1 MKQVVFA
8 VLLMAM
14 ASLTG
19 CLNGDDSPVDD
30 TTYKPSKNST
40 MSLPYMEFTKTEN
53 KVTSSC
59 KSSDNW
65 YYYFITITDT
75 NSNVIW
81 TLDGYQVNENDYG
94 WEKCTFPDDN
104 KYRVNITLPQ
114 EPVRINTMKWN
125 DDYGLYSS
133 AGTF

>member
-8 VLLMAM
+8 VIIIAM

-19 CLNGDDSPVDD
+19 CLNGDEDSTD

-40 MSLPYMEFTKTEN
+40 MSLPFMEFTKTGN
-53 KVTSSC
+53 TVTSSC
-59 KSSDNW
+59 KDSDGW
-65 YYYFITITDT
+65 YYYMITITDT

-81 TLDGYQVNENDYG
+81 KLRGYQVYEDQYG
-94 WEKCTFPDDN
+94 WERCTFPDES
-104 KYRVNITLPQ
+104 KYRINITLPQ
-114 EPVRINTMKWN
+114 EPVRIDIIKWN
-125 DDYGLYSS
+125 DDYGLNNV